1 MVISLV
7 RVLILFRLLGN
18 AYPYETF
25 FVLLFTMILDPS
37 RWKSTTSL
45 ASPGVPAENELRARS
60 QSTYSLSGTGTVANT
75 NTR

>member
-1 MVISLV
+1 
-7 RVLILFRLLGN
+7 
-18 AYPYETF
+18 
-25 FVLLFTMILDPS
+25 MILDPS

-60 QSTYSLSGTGTVANT
+60 QSTYSLSGTGTGANT